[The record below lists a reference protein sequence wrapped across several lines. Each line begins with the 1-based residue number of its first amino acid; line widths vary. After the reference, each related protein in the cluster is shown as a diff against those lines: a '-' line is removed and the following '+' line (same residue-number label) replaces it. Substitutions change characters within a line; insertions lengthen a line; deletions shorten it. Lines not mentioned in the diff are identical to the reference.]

1 MASKGFVKEYRAACV
16 VPGLCC
22 GPEWIPGPSPVRL
35 FDPFSAIQ
43 TNSSLL
49 VSPLIWSF
57 TSPHL
62 NFLLSSRARK
72 PKRSDKSHRT
82 VLCITS
88 ASWSPNSPRSNIK
101 PSSAS
106 VKERAACGGFPFSQN
121 RVITTSFLRK
131 GPLGT
136 RKTAGLKGY

>member
-1 MASKGFVKEYRAACV
+1 MPSKGFVKEYRAACV
-16 VPGLCC
+16 VFGLCY
-22 GPEWIPGPSPVRL
+22 GPEWLPGHSPVRH
-35 FDPFSAIQ
+35 FDPSSAIQ

-72 PKRSDKSHRT
+72 PKRSDKGHRT
-82 VLCITS
+82 VLCRIS
-88 ASWSPNSPRSNIK
+88 ASWSSNAPRSNIK

-106 VKERAACGGFPFSQN
+106 VKERAACGGFPFSKN
-121 RVITTSFLRK
+121 RVITASFLRK